1 MLTMMTPDC
10 LVLRMARLKPTD
22 EWLNSGPDLCFV
34 FPHVGAGKLIAGS
47 LSQSLAAGDV
57 LVLNGAAGGKLGV
70 AKGGEFAF
78 WFFSVSLEHLFPLFG
93 ADEISLLRSVAD
105 DFKAARQYPASDAL
119 ARQCHRLLSDAPP
132 PSGLD
137 HRSQLLRIVAAILT
151 VEFKQAHTR
160 RHGFA
165 RLETQMVQIFE
176 SLTSEEILNL
186 SVGELADKFSC
197 SRRHLNR
204 LFHEHF
210 GFSLA
215 SLRMEM
221 RMVKAV
227 SLLRDPDIK
236 IINVAEGCGFNHL
249 GLFNTCFKRRFLKS
263 PGQWR
268 KLNDRFDSP
277 SAVPDSGLVRTSSLK
292 SSDSRN
298 GRLDDE
304 PPTSHAAQVVR
315 ELALNTFLKTNGGS
329 KLGRKLP
336 EPAPRPAREG
346 RRRPSAP

>member
-1 MLTMMTPDC
+1 MMTPDC
-10 LVLRMARLKPTD
+10 LVLRLARLKPTD
-22 EWLNSGPDLCFV
+22 EWLNSGRDLRFV
-34 FPHVGAGKLIAGS
+34 FPHAGAGKLIAGS
-47 LSQSLAAGDV
+47 LCQSLAAGDV
-57 LVLNGAAGGKLGV
+57 LVLNGAAGGKLGA

-78 WFFSVSLEHLFPLFG
+78 WFFNVSLEHLFPLFG

-151 VEFKQAHTR
+151 VEFKQAHAR

-186 SVGELADKFSC
+186 SVVELADKFSC

-268 KLNDRFDSP
+268 KQNGEFDSL
-277 SAVPDSGLVRTSSLK
+277 SAVADSGLLRTSSPK
-292 SSDSRN
+292 SSGLLN
-298 GRLDDE
+298 GHIEDD
-304 PPTSHAAQVVR
+304 PPAPPSAQLVR

-329 KLGRKLP
+329 KPGRKPP
-336 EPAPRPAREG
+336 ERASRPAREV